1 VAAVYLS
8 GTMEGF
14 DPTDTDPARRLRDAA
29 DAAEAGNLM
38 DAQIFAGQ
46 ALDALL
52 EARADQEDLVSD
64 LGDALEDLEGVPMLE
79 EAALD
84 EDTPVP
90 QRWGEGGLHRDDV
103 PALLAPRPQR
113 PPLRRG
119 VRDCHDRAGRQ
130 VAPPR
135 RNAEEYSVDT
145 EVEDVLEVVEA

>member
-1 VAAVYLS
+1 M
-8 GTMEGF
+8 MEGF
-14 DPTDTDPARRLRDAA
+14 DPIDTDPARRLRDAA

-64 LGDALEDLEGVPMLE
+64 LGDALENVEGVPMLE

-90 QRWGEGGLHRDDV
+90 EWWSEGGLHRDDV
-103 PALLAPRPQR
+103 PALLARELATLP
-113 PPLRRG
+113 
-119 VRDCHDRAGRQ
+119 A
-130 VAPPR
+130 
-135 RNAEEYSVDT
+135 T
-145 EVEDVLEVVEA
+145 EVGITVRPEHPGRDDHHYTATFEIVSNGVDGRSDSRY

>member
-1 VAAVYLS
+1 
-8 GTMEGF
+8 MEGF

-103 PALLAPRPQR
+103 PALLARELATLP
-113 PPLRRG
+113 
-119 VRDCHDRAGRQ
+119 A
-130 VAPPR
+130 
-135 RNAEEYSVDT
+135 T
-145 EVEDVLEVVEA
+145 EVEITVRPELPGRNDHHYVAEFEIVTTGLEGK